1 MAIDINKYVKIVSGK
16 PTTNAAVRRNLIAN
30 VFTQNDAIAHRG
42 MVSFTESDDV
52 KEVFG
57 SGSDE
62 YKFATKYFGFVSKSI
77 TRADSLAFS
86 SWNYEALDKQWRFYD
101 VRVFSSGIAYV
112 KEEGVSAETIYD
124 SLPEVMSSLG
134 DYSVIKIKLEG
145 DVIKNS
151 DASWNG
157 GIKVGKNQHVYVDLN
172 GYKFSIYNHCVTNEG
187 FCRITD
193 NTGNGCMW
201 TTRTTNGVA
210 YASNSSGVIYPSLS
224 STILSYGRLIIDNG
238 WFGISNPTYSYTSV
252 NYGPAVEIMGGEA
265 TINGGRF
272 TCRQANVAT
281 GFNDVTYSF
290 IATVKN
296 FSRLTVNGGV
306 FFGIPVGCL
315 ACDATEGVDTRSQ
328 FPAITVNGGS
338 FYAGLPQAIATSTN
352 RAWFCFA
359 WSGQIQEFS
368 LLPTSTP
375 NTVTTCIR
383 KNDGGFIVAHAS
395 LVSKTS
401 EAACTEVGNYYYNSS
416 TNTTKVMVDIG
427 LTEINGALELKQSK
441 DAATET
447 GDYYIKEEFSV
458 IDIRG
463 GRFVI
468 NNTALIAKPDMKSGD
483 RYNLFRGRV
492 AVHKDLYYVH
502 RSITD
507 YNFNYNVADAFYN
520 FRCTIP
526 EYKRIEKPADAL
538 DRCDRADDNFGSFC
552 FMENLT
558 LEEIGELAETN
569 ASYNHKYLYSVDFAP
584 DDCKRILYRVRGASG
599 TCFTLDKFNAFARFM
614 PMALFAATKYDRV
627 NATKVFM
634 YQQFDGE
641 RASVT
646 TSQDADK
653 YDAFDIDG
661 QGTRFPVNYYG
672 ATQQAGSLINFYQDG
687 YNADGLDTACYCNEI
702 WLKDAISV
710 ELLNTFIALEKIPAD
725 NVGEAIVRNAIISV
739 LNEGI
744 RNEAITTGKTLDN
757 VQRAYVDRVA
767 GEANAWE
774 NVETYGYWIDTTVKH
789 RTLAGGK
796 VQYYADYALV
806 YSKGDAIRKV
816 EGSDILI

>member
-57 SGSDE
+57 SDSDE

-101 VRVFSSGIAYV
+101 VRVFSSGIAFV

-124 SLPEVMSSLG
+124 SLPEVMSTLG
-134 DYSVIKIKLEG
+134 DYSVIKIKFEG

-157 GIKVGKNQHVYVDLN
+157 GIKVGKYQHVYINLN

-201 TTRTTNGVA
+201 TTRTTDGNA
-210 YASNSSGVIYPSLS
+210 YQGDGSDAKTGSPKYPSYS

-238 WFGISNPTYSYTSV
+238 WYGTNTAEFANVTV
-252 NYGPAVEIMGGEA
+252 RNYGPAVEILGGD
-265 TINGGRF
+265 TVINGGRF
-272 TCRQANVAT
+272 TCRNANA
-281 GFNDVTYSF
+281 DYSDANKLTNAF
-290 IATVKN
+290 TVFVKN
-296 FSRLTVNGGV
+296 YSRLTVNGGV
-306 FFGIPVGCL
+306 FFGMTIGHL
-315 ACDATEGVDTRSQ
+315 ACCATEGTDTRSQ
-328 FPAITVNGGS
+328 FPSISVLGGS
-338 FYAGLPQAIATSTN
+338 FYAGLPQTLATSSS
-352 RAWFCFA
+352 RSQFCFA
-359 WSGQIQEFS
+359 WSAPMSPATITATTVPDGVS
-368 LLPTSTP
+368 DST
-375 NTVTTCIR
+375 
-383 KNDGGFIVAHAS
+383 
-395 LVSKTS
+395 
-401 EAACTEVGNYYYNSS
+401 
-416 TNTTKVMVDIG
+416 
-427 LTEINGALELKQSK
+427 
-441 DAATET
+441 
-447 GDYYIKEEFSV
+447 FSV

-463 GRFVI
+463 GRFVV
-468 NNTALIAKPDMKSGD
+468 NNTALLANLKSGD

-526 EYKRIEKPADAL
+526 EYKRIETPADAL
-538 DRCDRADDNFGSFC
+538 DRCNSADDNFGSFC

-569 ASYNHKYLYSVDFAP
+569 ASYNHKYLYSVDFEP

-599 TCFTLDKFNAFARFM
+599 TCFTLDKFKAFARFM
-614 PMALFAATKYDRV
+614 PMALFAATKYDRI

-634 YQQFDGE
+634 YQQFVGE
-641 RASVT
+641 KPSVET
-646 TSQDADK
+646 TLEANR
-653 YDAFDIDG
+653 YDSFDVDG
-661 QGTRFPVNYYG
+661 QGTRYPVNYYG

-744 RNEAITTGKTLDN
+744 RNEAITIGKTLDN

>member
-57 SGSDE
+57 SDSDE

-157 GIKVGKNQHVYVDLN
+157 GIKVGKYQHVYVDLN

-201 TTRTTNGVA
+201 TTRQTDGNA
-210 YASNSSGVIYPSLS
+210 YQGDGSDAKTGSPKYPSYS

-238 WFGISNPTYSYTSV
+238 WYGTNTAEFANVTV
-252 NYGPAVEIMGGEA
+252 RNYGPAVEILGGEA
-265 TINGGRF
+265 VINGGRF
-272 TCRQANVAT
+272 TCRNADADYSDAT
-281 GFNDVTYSF
+281 KLTNAFTVF
-290 IATVKN
+290 VKN
-296 FSRLTVNGGV
+296 HSRLTVNGGV
-306 FFGIPVGCL
+306 FFGMTIGHL
-315 ACDATEGVDTRSQ
+315 ACCATEGTDTRSQ
-328 FPAITVNGGS
+328 FPSISVLGGS
-338 FYAGLPQAIATSTN
+338 FYAGLPQTLATSSS
-352 RAWFCFA
+352 RSQFCFA
-359 WSGQIQEFS
+359 WSAPMNPATITATTVPDGVS
-368 LLPTSTP
+368 DST
-375 NTVTTCIR
+375 
-383 KNDGGFIVAHAS
+383 
-395 LVSKTS
+395 
-401 EAACTEVGNYYYNSS
+401 
-416 TNTTKVMVDIG
+416 
-427 LTEINGALELKQSK
+427 
-441 DAATET
+441 
-447 GDYYIKEEFSV
+447 FSV
-458 IDIRG
+458 IDISG
-463 GRFVI
+463 GRFVV
-468 NNTALIAKPDMKSGD
+468 NNTALLANLKSGD

-558 LEEIGELAETN
+558 LEEIGELAEKN

-641 RASVT
+641 KQSVET
-646 TSQDADK
+646 TLEANR
-653 YDAFDIDG
+653 YDSFDVDG
-661 QGTRFPVNYYG
+661 QGTRYPVNYYG

-767 GEANAWE
+767 GEGNAWE

-789 RTLAGGK
+789 RTIAGGK